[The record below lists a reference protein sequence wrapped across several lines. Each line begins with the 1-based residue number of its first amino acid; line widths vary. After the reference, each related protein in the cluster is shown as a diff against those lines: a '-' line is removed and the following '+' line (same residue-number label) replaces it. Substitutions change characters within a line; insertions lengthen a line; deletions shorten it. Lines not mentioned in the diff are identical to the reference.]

1 MGEDICNSIVKKEI
15 LNLRNCQY
23 LLVRIANCNLKVGD
37 ICKDDLGNVFTVKA
51 WVHYKF
57 SGEIPEW
64 YFKTPEYQLEGKS
77 NDIGNYLTKIV
88 MD

>member
-1 MGEDICNSIVKKEI
+1 M
-15 LNLRNCQY
+15 
-23 LLVRIANCNLKVGD
+23 
-37 ICKDDLGNVFTVKA
+37 KA

-64 YFKTPEYQLEGKS
+64 YFKTPECQLEGKS